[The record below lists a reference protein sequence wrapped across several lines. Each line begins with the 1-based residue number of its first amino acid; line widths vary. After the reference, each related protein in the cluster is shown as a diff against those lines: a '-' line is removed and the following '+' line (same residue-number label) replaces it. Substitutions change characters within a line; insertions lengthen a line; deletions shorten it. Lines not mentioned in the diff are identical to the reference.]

1 MTATSVLVTQR
12 KARTGRV
19 AKPRLPWAN
28 PAVYFVALIAV
39 GLMLAPIAYI
49 ITGGFRTNA
58 QITTDPSGFPQPW
71 VAVSYTHLTLP
82 TNREV

>member
-39 GLMLAPIAYI
+39 GLMLAPLSLIHI
-49 ITGGFRTNA
+49 
-58 QITTDPSGFPQPW
+58 
-71 VAVSYTHLTLP
+71 
-82 TNREV
+82 